1 MEPGLLQF
9 VFFLSSSTCSKPIKL
24 RNKRYAISK
33 LIKNNE
39 IAHALKL
46 QKVYIYKQRLA
57 THQLICR

>member
-1 MEPGLLQF
+1 MEPRLLQF
-9 VFFLSSSTCSKPIKL
+9 VFFLSSSTLIKL